1 MGTRFKKDRRS
12 AYETEASKNLEAQKP
27 MTMRGQA
34 VPNHLQHRKVFLPEL
49 VLCASSHSQRSISRN
64 SLSPLC
70 TLGKANAQ
78 RYCHCLRSTINTFSS
93 LSQDRSYKSGW
104 KHPPSILWVKRNYLR
119 GARTVAFTIQMF
131 AIGIKI
137 WGLKGEPQCVHIS
150 YVNHR
155 ATELKLESPEKC
167 EDM

>member
-1 MGTRFKKDRRS
+1 MGTRFKRDRRS

-70 TLGKANAQ
+70 TLG
-78 RYCHCLRSTINTFSS
+78 R
-93 LSQDRSYKSGW
+93 
-104 KHPPSILWVKRNYLR
+104 
-119 GARTVAFTIQMF
+119 QMHKD
-131 AIGIKI
+131 IVIVYD
-137 WGLKGEPQCVHIS
+137 LQ
-150 YVNHR
+150 
-155 ATELKLESPEKC
+155 
-167 EDM
+167 